1 MTTEMTNAQRIDA
14 LKNDRKFINR
24 SLLHY
29 FWGTGVS
36 FTMIFMMAPGMIEML
51 ASAAEE
57 LYPGDQKKQTELVAN
72 HNVFYN
78 TQPNMTIVPGIIM
91 GLEMERAKGEDIPNE
106 VIQSIKAA
114 LAGSFAGIGD
124 SIIQGILTPTLL
136 SIGMGL
142 SQNGSG
148 IGAIF
153 VWLAFFAIMWP
164 FCYWFFKLGMNAG
177 AEGASTLLEGEFKE
191 RFTKAIALVG
201 CIVVGGV
208 CASTANPMLKLA
220 FGSVEV
226 QGFMEGIFPG
236 LTGLLMWMGIYSLM
250 KKKQID
256 AIKMVGL
263 IFLFSLAAYFLHI
276 M

>member
-1 MTTEMTNAQRIDA
+1 MTTLSNAERIDA
-14 LKNDRKFINR
+14 LKKDRKFITK
-24 SLLHY
+24 SMLHY
-29 FWGTGVS
+29 FLGDIAS
-36 FTMIFMMAPGMIEML
+36 FTMIFMMAPGIIEMF
-51 ASAAEE
+51 ASAAAE
-57 LYPGDQKKQTELVAN
+57 LYPNDKEKQAELVAN

-78 TQPNMTIVPGIIM
+78 TQPNMTIVPGIVM

-124 SIIQGILTPTLL
+124 SIVQGILTPTLL

-148 IGAIF
+148 LGAIF

-164 FCYWFFKLGMNAG
+164 LCYWMFKLGMNAG
-177 AEGASTLLEGEFKE
+177 AEGATTLLEGEFKD
-191 RFTKAIALVG
+191 RFIKAISLVG

-208 CASTANPMLKLA
+208 CASTANLA
-220 FGSVEV
+220 LGLSFGDIQV
-226 QGFMEGIFPG
+226 QGFMDGIFPG
-236 LTGLLMWMGIYSLM
+236 LTTLLGWGLIYTVM
-250 KKKQID
+250 KKKQIG
-256 AIKMVGL
+256 ALKMVLFIL
-263 IFLFSLAAYFLHI
+263 IWSIAAYFLHI